1 MCRVKPLGAGFTE
14 IRLTRAHEVELS
26 MSPIPI
32 NPTLKGFTQCKN
44 HVVFF
49 KKYIFLKF
57 KIYKFTVRALYY

>member
-1 MCRVKPLGAGFTE
+1 MCRIKPLGAGFTG

-44 HVVFF
+44 HRSFCF
-49 KKYIFLKF
+49 LNTIFTPGLLNW
-57 KIYKFTVRALYY
+57 LYF